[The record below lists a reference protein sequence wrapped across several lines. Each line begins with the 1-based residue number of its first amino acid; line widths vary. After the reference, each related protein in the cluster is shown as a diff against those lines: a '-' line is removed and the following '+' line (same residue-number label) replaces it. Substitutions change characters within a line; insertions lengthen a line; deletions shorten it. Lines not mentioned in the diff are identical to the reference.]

1 MSIRLTD
8 AAAER
13 VRRVLED
20 NRAAVGMRLGVK
32 TVGCSGY
39 AYVVDLADGINDDDT
54 VFESNGVKVVVNR
67 KSLPIVDGTEIDFA
81 RDGLNEGFAYSN
93 PNAKSQC
100 GCGESFGV

>member
-13 VRRVLED
+13 VRRFLED

>member
-1 MSIRLTD
+1 
-8 AAAER
+8 
-13 VRRVLED
+13 
-20 NRAAVGMRLGVK
+20 MRLGVR

-39 AYVVDLADGINDDDT
+39 AYVVDLADGVNDDDT
-54 VFESNGVKVVVNR
+54 VFESNGVKVVVSR

-93 PNAKSQC
+93 PNAKSLC

>member
-13 VRRVLED
+13 VRRFLEN